1 MAMLL
6 ACREEVLFANV
17 QEQGE
22 YLHNIAAVSITTQH
36 QQRQPD
42 DSTGSSSSSSSLD
55 LADSSPTSAGVAD
68 AVADAALTDL
78 SVLQALQQ
86 VGGGHTRRGHTP
98 ELRTTACLRAALTE
112 QGIQWAKWVAQ
123 LASTT
128 TCVVSF
134 SNFIMA

>member
-1 MAMLL
+1 MLP

-22 YLHNIAAVSITTQH
+22 YLHNIAAVCMATQH

-42 DSTGSSSSSSSLD
+42 DSSSSSSSGHD
-55 LADSSPTSAGVAD
+55 LADSSPTTAGVAD

-86 VGGGHTRRGHTP
+86 VGCGPMRRCHSP

-112 QGIQWAKWVAQ
+112 QGIHWARWVAQ
-123 LASTT
+123 LAFNYLLYRSLLY
-128 TCVVSF
+128 
-134 SNFIMA
+134 